1 MLIVPTN
8 KPNELYVYDLS
19 KTGSERLHAIH
30 KYTVSSEPIIIC
42 YPKMQTFLYC
52 L

>member
-19 KTGSERLHAIH
+19 KTGSDRLHAIH
-30 KYTVSSEPIIIC
+30 KYSILSEPITIC
-42 YPKMQTFLYC
+42 YPKM
-52 L
+52 